1 MNPRR
6 VDAVAA
12 LVVAGIL
19 AVGGLLTWDAYRA
32 RQAFEE
38 MNGGMMGSGGMMG
51 GMMGATAPDP
61 GWYLLVTL
69 VVAGVVGAAYYL
81 LREDL
86 VQALGESQEG
96 SLATTT
102 SGPTAATPNAG
113 TGDVSTAASTDSSGA
128 PRDDSG
134 LDSQSGVE
142 PSPSADAGAMEGEA
156 GRGSAAQV
164 LSVLPEDER
173 RILEPVIESP
183 GLTQIA
189 LRDRADF
196 SKSKVS
202 QTVSDLEKRGLLY
215 RERQGRTYRVY
226 PADELEAGSASA
238 SSSGSG
244 QP

>member
-19 AVGGLLTWDAYRA
+19 AVGGLLTWDAYQTQR
-32 RQAFEE
+32 AFEE
-38 MNGGMMGSGGMMG
+38 MNGGMMGGGMMG
-51 GMMGATAPDP
+51 DMMGTTAPDP
-61 GWYLLVTL
+61 GWYLLATL
-69 VVAGVVGAAYYL
+69 VVAGVVGVGYYL

-86 VQALGESQEG
+86 LQALDRHPERPSPTGG
-96 SLATTT
+96 SHT
-102 SGPTAATPNAG
+102 TAAPPNAG
-113 TGDVSTAASTDSSGA
+113 TADVSTAAPTDNSGESTDESPLDAPGSAESS
-128 PRDDSG
+128 PM
-134 LDSQSGVE
+134 
-142 PSPSADAGAMEGEA
+142 ADAGQMEDRSGL
-156 GRGSAAQV
+156 RSAAQV

-226 PADELEAGSASA
+226 PADELEAGSESA
-238 SSSGSG
+238 SSSGQG